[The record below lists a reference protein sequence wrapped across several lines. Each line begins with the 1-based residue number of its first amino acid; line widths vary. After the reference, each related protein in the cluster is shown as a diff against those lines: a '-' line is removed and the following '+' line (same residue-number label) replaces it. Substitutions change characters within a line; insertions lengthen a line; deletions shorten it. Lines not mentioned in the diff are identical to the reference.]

1 MVREFSSQGRS
12 GGSGWLKITFY
23 LVWPRPMVYL
33 PAETPSCVSNSL
45 YKQVILYQMCC
56 LGVEHL
62 YSRARSLTPAF
73 LLLLPIPK
81 SKLKP
86 QSKSINQLYGT
97 KRASADYMRF
107 FLFHVRLFGRLLSTV
122 MSMIG
127 SPTYAVYRLQ

>member
-107 FLFHVRLFGRLLSTV
+107 FVPCPSVRPTV
-122 MSMIG
+122 IDSYEHDWFSYIC
-127 SPTYAVYRLQ
+127 SV